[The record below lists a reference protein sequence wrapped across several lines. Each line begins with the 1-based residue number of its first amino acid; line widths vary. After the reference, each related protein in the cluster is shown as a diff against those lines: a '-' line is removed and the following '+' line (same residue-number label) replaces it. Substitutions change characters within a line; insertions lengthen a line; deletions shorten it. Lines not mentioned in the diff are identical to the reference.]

1 MVVIG
6 GTLLFYL
13 FFWVTRCWVAFL
25 GAEVWGLCPNRARWG
40 HPGPENQDS
49 NFSSVSVGSQVV
61 SIFNLYLFICVYIYI
76 YLYVFMCV
84 YKYKKPL
91 EISWMSCRQY
101 ASTVECIYTSTYH
114 RTATCWVATCW
125 NQHSCQCRQLWA
137 DRCWSCLFDFYCG
150 WFYSQKLNL
159 LPMCCI
165 IVSM

>member
-61 SIFNLYLFICVYIYI
+61 SIFNLYLFICVYIY
-76 YLYVFMCV
+76 LYVFMCV
-84 YKYKKPL
+84 YKYRNLL
-91 EISWMSCRQY
+91 ESLGWVVDSMHLQLNAFIHQLITELQRVGWRLVGISTAVSVDNYGLIDVDRACLISIVVDSIHKSW
-101 ASTVECIYTSTYH
+101 TY
-114 RTATCWVATCW
+114 
-125 NQHSCQCRQLWA
+125 CQCA
-137 DRCWSCLFDFYCG
+137 
-150 WFYSQKLNL
+150 
-159 LPMCCI
+159 
-165 IVSM
+165 VSL